1 MPKGIPKVG
10 PRKPGAG
17 RKPGPATAT
26 LSYRVPISHM
36 GRIDLAVK
44 RMIKEILNEQNNDTI
59 FRTNP
64 RIT

>member
-26 LSYRVPISHM
+26 IAFRVPEKEKERLKSLI
-36 GRIDLAVK
+36 GNIIDEYLYDLK
-44 RMIKEILNEQNNDTI
+44 KKTS
-59 FRTNP
+59 
-64 RIT
+64 